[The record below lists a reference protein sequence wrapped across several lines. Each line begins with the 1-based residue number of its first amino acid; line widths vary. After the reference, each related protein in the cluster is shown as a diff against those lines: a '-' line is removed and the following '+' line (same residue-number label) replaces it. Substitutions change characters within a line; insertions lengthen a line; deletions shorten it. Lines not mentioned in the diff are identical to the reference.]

1 MLNRNVQTEQQYML
15 SQITIFKTGQQ
26 KRASPEPEPVALSPQ
41 SKKLMQADLKRNASG
56 F

>member
-1 MLNRNVQTEQQYML
+1 MLNRKVQTEQQYML
-15 SQITIFKTGQQ
+15 GQITIANTGQPKQ
-26 KRASPEPEPVALSPQ
+26 ASPEPVALSPQ

>member
-26 KRASPEPEPVALSPQ
+26 KRASPEPVALSPQ